1 MDPIPN
7 TPLPALSP
15 LRGQAK
21 TRLLAVLIALLA
33 PAVQAN
39 EGPWYQVE
47 VILFAQSDPYRAE
60 ANLKSVRPAYPDNRV
75 FLDADDG
82 AGDPGELARLSPADL
97 TLYRAMVPD
106 RQLRWRNPREPVPYA
121 SLDPSER
128 LLGDD
133 ARALAG
139 SGTYQV
145 LYHQAWRQT
154 LGTADTSPWLVVQGG
169 RSLGQHHELE
179 GSLRVYR
186 SDDGHIAV
194 ATRLWRP
201 RFGPPAPT
209 ADPAAESASPASVW
223 PTLPAPPSR
232 PLRSLPGFLAP
243 AEEDSPEGFDTAAT
257 PPPAAQIL
265 VDLDMLDQT
274 QIINSRELHYLDH
287 PRLGALIRV
296 VPYTLPGDE
305 ADQTSADLPEA
316 EQGFEE
322 PSQDSDEPRD

>member
-154 LGTADTSPWLVVQGG
+154 LGTADTSPRVGG
-169 RSLGQHHELE
+169 QPAGLSERRRPYRRRHPPVAPPVRSSRTHRGSRSGIRFPRLGL
-179 GSLRVYR
+179 
-186 SDDGHIAV
+186 
-194 ATRLWRP
+194 
-201 RFGPPAPT
+201 
-209 ADPAAESASPASVW
+209 ADPA
-223 PTLPAPPSR
+223 
-232 PLRSLPGFLAP
+232 G
-243 AEEDSPEGFDTAAT
+243 AAIQT
-257 PPPAAQIL
+257 PPVTA
-265 VDLDMLDQT
+265 
-274 QIINSRELHYLDH
+274 
-287 PRLGALIRV
+287 RLFG
-296 VPYTLPGDE
+296 PG
-305 ADQTSADLPEA
+305 
-316 EQGFEE
+316 G
-322 PSQDSDEPRD
+322 RG